1 MHCVPEDFITSHG
14 NDLAQESRPR
24 LGDQSSPFALACNI
38 CLFWLL
44 FRLSSCRYE
53 EGLPVNWEWDGVENE
68 NCAVVFKVAEE
79 FGGLSNM
86 HNGYTL
92 QVDGV
97 KWGSSEALYQAC
109 RYPHEPEWQR
119 EIREAPHAMR
129 AKMAAKKEGRR
140 AQSRPDWDAV
150 RVEIMRW
157 CLREK
162 LDQHFGEFY
171 SLLRKSGDR
180 AIVEKSR
187 KDRFWGAVLEKDGVL
202 RGQNRL
208 GMLLMEIRDE
218 TVEWMN
224 GDDDEA
230 VWPEPAPPQIGQF
243 VLCG

>member
-1 MHCVPEDFITSHG
+1 MD
-14 NDLAQESRPR
+14 
-24 LGDQSSPFALACNI
+24 
-38 CLFWLL
+38 
-44 FRLSSCRYE
+44 
-53 EGLPVNWEWDGVENE
+53 WEWNGVERE

-86 HNGYTL
+86 HNGYPL

-97 KWGSSEALYQAC
+97 EWGSSEALYQAC
-109 RYPHEPEWQR
+109 RYPHQPEWQR

-129 AKMAAKKEGRR
+129 AKMAAKRDGRR
-140 AQSRPDWDAV
+140 AQSRQDWDSV

-157 CLREK
+157 CLQLK

-171 SLLRKSGDR
+171 NLLRNSGDR

-187 KDRFWGAVLEKDGVL
+187 RDRVWGAVLEKDGVL
-202 RGQNRL
+202 RGENRL
-208 GMLLMEIRDE
+208 GRLLMEIRDK

-230 VWPEPAPPQIGQF
+230 EWLAPAPPPIGQF
-243 VLCG
+243 LLFGQAAS